1 MASTQASFH
10 SNSLQETVRPLAAFP
25 ENIWSDRIAPFT
37 PDKEEH
43 EMYEREI
50 EMLKAEVNST
60 LLATGKTMMER
71 FDFID
76 KIERLGVPHHFDI
89 EIENQLQEFFN
100 VYTNFGEYS
109 AYDLSS
115 AALQFRLFRQHGFN
129 VSCGIFDQFTDAE
142 GKFKES
148 LCYDTRGLL
157 SLYEAS
163 HVRTHG
169 DEILE
174 EALAFTTTHLTSGGP
189 HLDSTPAKQVKYA
202 LEQPLHKGIPRYE
215 AWRYIS
221 IYEEDESHNKVL
233 LRLAKLDYHLL
244 QMSYKEDL
252 CEITRWGKELESV
265 SKFPYARSRFVE
277 CYFWAVGALYEPQ
290 YSLARMTTAKAGAV
304 LTMIDDIYDAYGT
317 LDELQILTSSVE
329 SHILPACQSTV
340 AGDFI
345 RNSARSPRID
355 SQGVR
360 IRLAQYQKQQ
370 IQEGTGCQCPKFR
383 ALLVPVED
391 EINELP
397 QQWRTTEMLGLWKN
411 YMRTSFTQ
419 SRWFFTNKLPSFADY
434 LSNGA
439 ITIGAI
445 LVSSAAL
452 LYMDCALEDV
462 INWLS
467 TNPKLMAA
475 YSTHMRL
482 MNDFGGHKF
491 DKERGSGTA
500 LECYM
505 KDYNVSEEEAARKFR
520 EMWEDTWKVM
530 NEECLRPT
538 PIPRDVLK
546 MLLNITRVSETVY
559 KHRIDGFTQ
568 PHAIEDHI
576 RAMLVDFM
584 SI

>member
-1 MASTQASFH
+1 MVSM
-10 SNSLQETVRPLAAFP
+10 SLVVR
-25 ENIWSDRIAPFT
+25 
-37 PDKEEH
+37 
-43 EMYEREI
+43 
-50 EMLKAEVNST
+50 
-60 LLATGKTMMER
+60 
-71 FDFID
+71 
-76 KIERLGVPHHFDI
+76 
-89 EIENQLQEFFN
+89 
-100 VYTNFGEYS
+100 
-109 AYDLSS
+109 
-115 AALQFRLFRQHGFN
+115 
-129 VSCGIFDQFTDAE
+129 IFDQFIDAE

-329 SHILPACQSTV
+329 RWNSSGIWDSSGVDQLS
-340 AGDFI
+340 DYI
-345 RNSARSPRID
+345 RTSYTTLLKFNKKLGEDLAKRQRTYAFDKYID
-355 SQGVR
+355 
-360 IRLAQYQKQQ
+360 
-370 IQEGTGCQCPKFR
+370 
-383 ALLVPVED
+383 D
-391 EINELP
+391 
-397 QQWRTTEMLGLWKN
+397 WKN

-467 TNPKLMAA
+467 TNRKLMAA

>member
-25 ENIWSDRIAPFT
+25 ENIWADRIAPFT

-50 EMLKAEVNST
+50 EMLKAEVNSM

-76 KIERLGVPHHFDI
+76 KIERLGVSHHFDI

-129 VSCGIFDQFTDAE
+129 VSCGIFGQFIDAE

-148 LCYDTRGLL
+148 LCNDTRGLL

-189 HLDSTPAKQVKYA
+189 HLDYTLAKQVKYA

-215 AWRYIS
+215 AWHYIS
-221 IYEEDESHNKVL
+221 IYGEDESNNKLL
-233 LRLAKLDYHLL
+233 LRLAKLGYHLL
-244 QMSYKEDL
+244 QMSYKQEL
-252 CEITRWGKELESV
+252 CEIISWGKGLESV
-265 SKFPYARSRFVE
+265 SKFPYARDRFVE
-277 CYFWAVGALYEPQ
+277 CYFWAVGTLYEPQ
-290 YSLARMTTAKAGAV
+290 HSLARMTFAKVAA
-304 LTMIDDIYDAYGT
+304 LITMIDDIYDAYGT
-317 LDELQILTSSVE
+317 LDELQILTDSAERWDSSGADQL
-329 SHILPACQSTV
+329 S
-340 AGDFI
+340 DYI
-345 RNSARSPRID
+345 RASYTTLLKFNKEV
-355 SQGVR
+355 GEK
-360 IRLAQYQKQQ
+360 LAKKQRTYAFDKYIEEWKQYM
-370 IQEGTGCQCPKFR
+370 
-383 ALLVPVED
+383 
-391 EINELP
+391 
-397 QQWRTTEMLGLWKN
+397 TTNL
-411 YMRTSFTQ
+411 TQ
-419 SRWFFTNKLPSFADY
+419 SRWFLKKELPSFADY
-434 LSNGA
+434 ISNGA
-439 ITIGAI
+439 ITIGVYLTA
-445 LVSSAAL
+445 SAAFL
-452 LYMDCALEDV
+452 DMDYASEDV
-462 INWLS
+462 INWMS
-467 TNPKLMAA
+467 TMPKHMFAC
-475 YSTHMRL
+475 STHARL
-482 MNDFGGHKF
+482 INDFGGHKF

-505 KDYNVSEEEAARKFR
+505 KDYNVSEEVAAKKIR
-520 EMWEDTWKVM
+520 EMCEDIWKVM

-538 PIPRDVLK
+538 PIPRDILK
-546 MLLNITRVSETVY
+546 MLLNIARVGETIN

-568 PHAIEDHI
+568 PHAIEEFV

-584 SI
+584 SV

>member
-50 EMLKAEVNST
+50 EMLKAEVNSM
-60 LLATGKTMMER
+60 LLATGKTVMER

-76 KIERLGVPHHFDI
+76 KIERLGVSHHFDI
-89 EIENQLQEFFN
+89 EIENQIQEFFD

-129 VSCGIFDQFTDAE
+129 VSCGIFDQFIDAE

-304 LTMIDDIYDAYGT
+304 LTMIDDIYDAYGN

-329 SHILPACQSTV
+329 RWDSSGVDQLSYYIRTSYTTLLKFNKEL
-340 AGDFI
+340 GDDLAKRQRTYAFDKY
-345 RNSARSPRID
+345 ID
-355 SQGVR
+355 
-360 IRLAQYQKQQ
+360 
-370 IQEGTGCQCPKFR
+370 
-383 ALLVPVED
+383 D
-391 EINELP
+391 
-397 QQWRTTEMLGLWKN
+397 WKN

-452 LYMDCALEDV
+452 LYMDCASEDV

-482 MNDFGGHKF
+482 MNDFGGHK
-491 DKERGSGTA
+491 
-500 LECYM
+500 
-505 KDYNVSEEEAARKFR
+505 V
-520 EMWEDTWKVM
+520 
-530 NEECLRPT
+530 
-538 PIPRDVLK
+538 
-546 MLLNITRVSETVY
+546 
-559 KHRIDGFTQ
+559 RICC
-568 PHAIEDHI
+568 
-576 RAMLVDFM
+576 
-584 SI
+584 SS